1 MRILLVGLLS
11 ATLLGCS
18 CLNPQQASLQ
28 GCSSLG
34 CFNRTAEADPPL
46 ELKPA
51 PFTPNPATAKVKSTA
66 APKTTKPAKPTSI
79 AAKTAKPPSAAMKP
93 APAATTP
100 AKPPSVQPGDEND
113 SAEEKAPPPI
123 TKPERRA
130 SVEPSK
136 GSFTTAA
143 KPEGAAPNQSV
154 DKSDPVLKKART
166 TVASKLENPASAKFE
181 GMKRAMRKN
190 TFGQSVDTICGHV
203 RVKSESGEDTGERAF
218 LYLVKEDE
226 AYVVDGKP
234 GSAAASAYRNICMTS
249 GFARKGFPAARGQ
262 E

>member
-34 CFNRTAEADPPL
+34 CFDRTAEADSPL

-66 APKTTKPAKPTSI
+66 APKTTKPAKPTSV
-79 AAKTAKPPSAAMKP
+79 AAKTAKPPSAAATP
-93 APAATTP
+93 APPATS

-123 TKPERRA
+123 MKPEMRA
-130 SVEPSK
+130 SGQPSK

-143 KPEGAAPNQSV
+143 KFKGPAPGKSV
-154 DKSDPVLKKART
+154 DRSDPVLKKART
-166 TVASKLENPASAKFE
+166 TVASKLENPTSAEFE

-203 RVKSESGEDTGERAF
+203 RVKNASGDDTGERAF

-226 AYVVDGKP
+226 AYVVDGKA

-249 GFARKGFPAARGQ
+249 GFARKGFPPAR
-262 E
+262 ER